1 MFQPNEIYTKYIYP
15 KNFSISAGW
24 QYSIASI
31 DNNTSKKKN
40 FFSCELVNPSTRARY
55 TREDLQ
61 RIGSSWLHSNVF
73 GKSTRT
79 PKNPPNRRRSSCHLL
94 PEIESTFFFGLG
106 ILERGGTAPTTLECC
121 PVLTKANCNFSRLL
135 T

>member
-1 MFQPNEIYTKYIYP
+1 MKYTPNIYIQRIFP
-15 KNFSISAGW
+15 LVLAGNI
-24 QYSIASI
+24 QLLVLITI
-31 DNNTSKKKN
+31 LPKKKK

-106 ILERGGTAPTTLECC
+106 ILERGGTAPTSLEGC
-121 PVLTKANCNFSRLL
+121 PIITKANCNFSRLL

>member
-1 MFQPNEIYTKYIYP
+1 MKYTPNIYIQRIFP
-15 KNFSISAGW
+15 LVLAGNI
-24 QYSIASI
+24 QLLVLITI
-31 DNNTSKKKN
+31 LPKKKK

-94 PEIESTFFFGLG
+94 PEFESTFFFGLG

-121 PVLTKANCNFSRLL
+121 PILTKANCNFSRLL